1 MTDRPYSVA
10 TLAERWECSRRHIM
24 DMINAGDLR
33 HFRLGAKL
41 LRIPAGEVQRWE
53 NENGET
59 IESGN
64 TGSATSRAKAARY
77 GMKVAAATAT
87 GSELT
92 KKSRRDLRLMRS
104 LDDAKV

>member
-1 MTDRPYSVA
+1 MTDRPYSVSS
-10 TLAERWECSRRHIM
+10 LAERWDCSRRHIM

-41 LRIPAGEVQRWE
+41 LRIPAGEVHRWE
-53 NENGET
+53 DANGET
-59 IESGN
+59 TDAEI

-104 LDDAKV
+104 LDDAKA